1 MKYSKIS
8 EKVLAI
14 KSWLPS
20 HTILQIEYFSSK
32 HRNWPLCFSH
42 TIGKF
47 YEMLLVVTALATRTR
62 AGVHVGIAFLATC
75 ALPLFYIHIPE
86 SCRWLV
92 SNSRV
97 NKAQEIV
104 VVRFCW
110 FLILPGDGNMVTVIF
125 QTSWDAFYKNTR
137 KANHSIFGQGLG
149 SLLCLSFEVLNP
161 SYSFSL
167 NRLLT
172 HLLRNQTYYALIIS
186 DWILLAQVSEL
197 GRLFETHLDKSLW
210 DVVGCCGHVHKNPC
224 RSPPRHCLS
233 GVL

>member
-1 MKYSKIS
+1 MMKIVCFDVSLFVSFAWYLLKDEYFPFWRGDYFGRNSKLYQLDQLSVRPCSVVKYSKVY

-14 KSWLPS
+14 KSWLPN
-20 HTILQIEYFSSK
+20 HAFLQIEYFSSK

-104 VVRFCW
+104 VVRFC
-110 FLILPGDGNMVTVIF
+110 
-125 QTSWDAFYKNTR
+125 
-137 KANHSIFGQGLG
+137 
-149 SLLCLSFEVLNP
+149 
-161 SYSFSL
+161 
-167 NRLLT
+167 
-172 HLLRNQTYYALIIS
+172 
-186 DWILLAQVSEL
+186 
-197 GRLFETHLDKSLW
+197 
-210 DVVGCCGHVHKNPC
+210 CCF
-224 RSPPRHCLS
+224 
-233 GVL
+233 

>member
-1 MKYSKIS
+1 MNISLFLERGIIFERNPKLNQSVRPCSVVKYSKVN
-8 EKVLAI
+8 EKLLAI
-14 KSWLPS
+14 KSWLPN
-20 HTILQIEYFSSK
+20 HAFLQIEYFSSK

-110 FLILPGDGNMVTVIF
+110 VLFFLVMVIF
-125 QTSWDAFYKNTR
+125 LTSW
-137 KANHSIFGQGLG
+137 HIF
-149 SLLCLSFEVLNP
+149 
-161 SYSFSL
+161 
-167 NRLLT
+167 
-172 HLLRNQTYYALIIS
+172 
-186 DWILLAQVSEL
+186 
-197 GRLFETHLDKSLW
+197 
-210 DVVGCCGHVHKNPC
+210 
-224 RSPPRHCLS
+224 
-233 GVL
+233 

>member
-1 MKYSKIS
+1 MVWEKTVSAKLCVFMSLCLFPLLDTCKRMNISLWGEGIISERNSELNHSVRPCSVVKYSKVY

-14 KSWLPS
+14 KSWLPN
-20 HTILQIEYFSSK
+20 HAFLQIEYFSSK

-104 VVRFCW
+104 VVR
-110 FLILPGDGNMVTVIF
+110 LLVVINSSWWWWYF
-125 QTSWDAFYKNTR
+125 KRLDMLFTQTPERQT
-137 KANHSIFGQGLG
+137 
-149 SLLCLSFEVLNP
+149 
-161 SYSFSL
+161 
-167 NRLLT
+167 
-172 HLLRNQTYYALIIS
+172 NQ
-186 DWILLAQVSEL
+186 
-197 GRLFETHLDKSLW
+197 FLDKAS
-210 DVVGCCGHVHKNPC
+210 DH
-224 RSPPRHCLS
+224 SS
-233 GVL
+233 ASVLKYSIHSRVSVWTDY